1 MARQR
6 WSGYET
12 SRMIGRSR
20 GDEIVRIVAS
30 ADHPSPENE
39 HSISSILRHIDA
51 RTVALGINA
60 GRIALGATVLAF
72 PVGSVRQLGADT
84 STLTRVSWLIRT
96 AGIRDA
102 ALGAGAVASLLGGGG
117 VSWVLAGAACD
128 TVDAVVTAQAVRDH
142 RVDAVRGRLVSVGA
156 VATAAL
162 CVVSAIGLRRGRH

>member
-1 MARQR
+1 MR
-6 WSGYET
+6 
-12 SRMIGRSR
+12 IGRSGNHQSP
-20 GDEIVRIVAS
+20 GDEYAV
-30 ADHPSPENE
+30 P
-39 HSISSILRHIDA
+39 SILHRFDA

-84 STLTRVSWLIRT
+84 STLTRVTWLIRT

-128 TVDAVVTAQAVRDH
+128 TVDAVVTAQAAREH

-156 VATAAL
+156 VATALL
-162 CVVSAIGLRRGRH
+162 CVVSAIGLRRGRR